1 MYPRGVKAQEW
12 AAVRERQNWGK
23 GMVVGPSVPKF
34 LKVEAMAGR
43 RLRQRGLWEES
54 VFAPPLF
61 E

>member
-43 RLRQRGLWEES
+43 
-54 VFAPPLF
+54 
-61 E
+61 